1 MLSRLLFVILAA
13 LMMIVGGQTLPPSS
27 SHCGDEAL
35 AAQKA
40 IVVNVRHYGAK
51 GDGKRDDAEALR
63 KAIRVAA
70 ARPGSTVYLPRGTY
84 YCSTPV
90 RLASNVNL
98 RGEGMSVSWLKT
110 RLEFGSYCVVSKL
123 KIGRPGDC
131 AVTNSA
137 NATRSR
143 FRLCRLRGGGSTE
156 GAGSS
161 VLYLGGDQGDVSR
174 VLFSGCKIERTS
186 YVPPAGVDPWTH
198 NVGNT
203 IAITDY
209 GDSASGAHVQGIT
222 FRDCHLGASNGV
234 ARGALRMM
242 MEAYVWD
249 GDTGL
254 AYHGW
259 RNLTF
264 DGCTIEASDTHGLDF
279 ADRPLR
285 SDPTRHSA
293 SGVLV
298 TGCTFRGARRNDAF
312 GHGGVPI
319 AYECP
324 TGMVIKDNLFY
335 ASPHDAI
342 GGSHVGR
349 NVVDA
354 PGLLIQGNTFDMTR
368 SPVGLNHEAGEPCVG
383 LTGYGSRVIDNT
395 FIYNRGVG
403 LLISSGNG
411 EGASGAARNVVRG
424 NTFTDRRT
432 SGGEPTIWLLD
443 DPGLGSHDNRIVGNT
458 IRNRACGT
466 RGVIA
471 QTSGDGTNYAADN
484 VIYCGTAVPF
494 VVRSGELVRTGNRIL

>member
-1 MLSRLLFVILAA
+1 MLSRLVYVILAA
-13 LMMIVGGQTLPPSS
+13 LVVMVGGQALPSWLG
-27 SHCGDEAL
+27 HLGGEAQ

-51 GDGKRDDAEALR
+51 GDGKHDDAVALG
-63 KAIRVAA
+63 KAIRAVA
-70 ARPGSTVYLPRGTY
+70 ARPGSTVFLPRGTY
-84 YCSTPV
+84 YCSTPT
-90 RLASNVNL
+90 RLANNVNL
-98 RGEGMSVSWLKT
+98 RGEGMSVSWLKG
-110 RLEFGSYCVVSKL
+110 RLDFGSYCVVSNL
-123 KIGRPGDC
+123 KIGRPGEC

-143 FRLCRLRGGGSTE
+143 FRWCRLRGGGSAE
-156 GAGSS
+156 GADSA
-161 VLYLGGDQGDVSR
+161 VLYLGGEQGDVNS
-174 VLFSGCKIERTS
+174 VLFAGCKIERTS

-203 IAITDY
+203 IAITDF

-222 FRDCHLGASNGV
+222 FRECHLGASNGS
-234 ARGALRMM
+234 AKGALRMM

-249 GDTGL
+249 GGTGL

-259 RNLTF
+259 RDLTF
-264 DGCTIEASDTHGLDF
+264 DGCTIEAGDTHGLDF
-279 ADRPLR
+279 ADWPLR

-298 TGCTFRGARRNDAF
+298 TGCTFLGARKHDAF

-324 TGMVIKDNLFY
+324 TGMVIKNNLFY

-349 NVVDA
+349 NVVGA
-354 PGLLIQGNTFDMTR
+354 PGLLIQGNTFDMTK
-368 SPVGLNHEAGEPCVG
+368 SPVGLKHEAGEPCVG
-383 LTGYGSRVIDNT
+383 LTGYGSRVLDNT
-395 FIYNRGVG
+395 FIYNSGPG
-403 LLISSGNG
+403 LLISSGYG
-411 EGASGAARNVVRG
+411 EGASGTADNVVRG
-424 NTFTDRRT
+424 NTFIDRRT
-432 SGGEPTIWLLD
+432 SAGEPTIWLID
-443 DPGLGSHDNRIVGNT
+443 DSGLGSHDNRIVNNT

-471 QTSGDGTNYAADN
+471 QTSGNGINYATDN

-494 VVRSGELVRTGNRIL
+494 VVRSGEIVRSGNKIL